1 MVEGIELI
9 ERVEL
14 IEGGR
19 GELEG
24 RCFFSFGWG
33 NILGAG
39 SLLSYIKLS
48 NEMRSTRKV
57 ISTLLMLLM
66 AGMAVAQT
74 NITIQG
80 EVVDGAGRTVY
91 LYHYT
96 DMLTLTEE
104 LVDQATIGENHHFE
118 LKAYANYPT
127 LMILQ
132 IENYSQSFFVEPGR
146 DYEVYVPRFDWNIDE
161 KKNVFLDPEV
171 LPLEFVNMPKDELN
185 GLISN
190 YEAVVAQ
197 YLDDHRIHFDAR
209 FRPQKRYFDSLEV
222 EVRKKAPDTRNE
234 FFNRYKRYQLASL
247 KYSLHFDSRR
257 NMVNRYIKDQPILYY
272 DDNYMSFFC
281 TLFANTLSKGT
292 NKIPVWQLARWVNDL
307 KVDVFLDSIGTDT
320 LLRNEQ
326 VRELVALQALQEAFY
341 QTSYYEPGKVV
352 GMVGLIGNKSKFKEH
367 KVLAKRIIENLRQ
380 KEEGA
385 VMPTFEL
392 PDVNKEMVS
401 LEKMKGKWVYLSFVR
416 VGDPNCIAELE
427 TMAHF
432 KDSIYAK
439 SKNVEFVTICCDREF
454 QKMYHFLK
462 NSKRGSQYNWTWLH
476 FNGNYKLLEHYQV
489 VSYPHFILINPD
501 GQLQYTVT
509 PTPASGFLMQ
519 GPWQKR
525 TEEEGEKP
533 FFLRY

>member
-1 MVEGIELI
+1 M
-9 ERVEL
+9 
-14 IEGGR
+14 
-19 GELEG
+19 
-24 RCFFSFGWG
+24 
-33 NILGAG
+33 
-39 SLLSYIKLS
+39 
-48 NEMRSTRKV
+48 

-118 LKAYANYPT
+118 LKAYVNYPT

>member
-1 MVEGIELI
+1 MSVMLF
-9 ERVEL
+9 VL
-14 IEGGR
+14 
-19 GELEG
+19 L
-24 RCFFSFGWG
+24 
-33 NILGAG
+33 AG
-39 SLLSYIKLS
+39 
-48 NEMRSTRKV
+48 V
-57 ISTLLMLLM
+57 
-66 AGMAVAQT
+66 AGAQT

-80 EVVDGAGRTVY
+80 EVVDGAGKEVY
-91 LYHYT
+91 LYRYT

-104 LVDQATIGENHHFE
+104 LVDQAPIGENHNFE

-146 DYEVYVPRFDWNIDE
+146 DYEVYVPRFDWDINE

-190 YEAVVAQ
+190 YESVVAK
-197 YLDDHRIHFDAR
+197 YLDDHRLFFDAR

-222 EVRKKAPDTRNE
+222 EVAKKAPDTRNE

-247 KYSLHFDSRR
+247 KYSLHFDTRR

-292 NKIPVWQLARWVNDL
+292 NKIPVWQMARWVNDL
-307 KVDVFLDSIGTDT
+307 KVDVYLDSIGIDT
-320 LLRNEQ
+320 LIRNEQ
-326 VRELVALQALQEAFY
+326 VRELVALQALQESFY
-341 QTSYYEPGKVV
+341 QSNYYEPGKVV
-352 GMVGLIGNKSKFKEH
+352 SMIGLIGNKSKFPEH
-367 KVLAKRIIENLRQ
+367 KVLAQRIINSLRQ
-380 KEEGA
+380 QTREAEIPK
-385 VMPTFEL
+385 FEL
-392 PDVNKEMVS
+392 PDINKEMVS
-401 LEKMKGKWVYLSFVR
+401 LDDLKGKWVYMAFVH

-432 KDSIYAK
+432 KDSIYSK

-462 NSKRGSQYNWTWLH
+462 NSKRGSKYDWTWLH

-509 PTPASGFLMQ
+509 PQPASGFLLH
-519 GPWQKR
+519 GPWQSK
-525 TEEEGEKP
+525 EEEKERP